1 MHEARVPKRMPGS
14 PGSPGR
20 LQRPFSH
27 SSSFF
32 GHVPSRSGV
41 SSSRSESI
49 LRPDVARWLIETEAM
64 RTAASLRQ
72 ACLANAARG
81 KHGTAVEAMRK
92 FLAKHG
98 PSYPRLAEDRL
109 SHTIRLC
116 NELALICIQRDA
128 AELHAAHAY
137 LDWACRTSAAHSAP
151 IALRAVTLNTAGI
164 YFMRSGAPEVA
175 LRCLASAITAGGSNA
190 TDDITIHASLN
201 MTTALAEMGRHG
213 EALDTAEEVVR
224 LLAGPRSPTR
234 VPPDPSLLSAAHHN
248 LAVQQQRMG
257 LSETAMQSYRAAAE
271 AARQSSAGSLRP
283 TVQDVDHAA
292 RFIEKSYLWAK
303 RLPDHPS
310 SRPGTPSSRGTQDPL
325 ASHPGPSK
333 RFPTTVT
340 ASTTLRSRMSP
351 PSSAKMRRSGL
362 NLMPMEAMQPTSAA
376 DRELLRVAL
385 SMVGGAPSTAV
396 LEQEAPASLPAPLP
410 AIVGSGTL
418 LVLPMVKSRTM
429 PQLSRT
435 PGAFRSVAEPS
446 QQASPAS
453 SASGR
458 TMPQLSRTPD
468 ASYSVAELSQQA
480 SPASSARGRTMPQL
494 SRTPD
499 ASYSVAEL
507 SQQTSPASSA
517 GAQGGSFH
525 TTRAQQTV
533 RSMSARREEER
544 QAKLGAIKTRKE
556 ASSNEVAEVAQAE
569 ALRVEAERV
578 TAERAEAE
586 LLVQAMAQEAHA
598 SDEVARMQQ
607 EQRVLEE
614 RVASPQRREASQG
627 DVHGMRDELYSQLRE
642 ALALESQRG
651 AQEFAE
657 LMEPELVVTAVRLA
671 RQNLEAERTG
681 ADEVATEAVEAGR
694 TGADQLTTDAAE
706 AEQVHTIKD
715 AEQLVAAATT
725 EVEEAAAPKAVFEPA
740 GTEIDVTPSL
750 GTVSSLATSVTL
762 VAEVISAGLLA
773 VTGVALP
780 AVAPPVPAVKEL
792 EVELAEKQVGT
803 EKVQPDQRQELQS
816 SQPEQVGTEEVQPHQ
831 LQELESSQAEQ
842 VGTEEVQPDQL
853 HEPESSQAEQVG
865 TEEVQPHQL
874 QELESSQAEQVSTEE
889 EVQPDQLHELESSQA
904 QQVGTEEVQP
914 HQLQE
919 LESSQAEQV
928 STEEEV
934 QPDQLHEPESSQ
946 AQQVVTEE
954 VQPDQLQELQ
964 SSQAKQVSTEE
975 VQPDHLQELESSQAK
990 QVGTE
995 EVQPHQL
1002 HEPESSQAKQVS
1014 TEEVQPDQLHEP
1026 ESSQAKQ
1033 VGTEEVQPDQLHEL
1047 ESSQPEQVGTE
1058 EVQPDQLQELQSSQA
1073 KQVGTEEV
1081 QPDQLQELESSQA
1094 EQVCTQEIQPDQLQE
1109 ELVSS
1114 QRPDT
1119 QPPVPSSAVKLEPA
1133 VQQEL
1138 EVAADDEV
1146 ANVASAADKTH
1157 ATSEES
1163 EMHQER
1169 WTGQDNFGM
1178 HEAERLEAKRLQAK
1192 LAESERL
1199 AAEKVEAERFEE
1211 ERREAVRLDAAH
1223 ADLARAEEDRQ
1234 AEEKAAADEAE
1245 EERGEAVPL
1254 AKKPEGEQSCAVEA
1268 AEAEQMAAPPVAPEA
1283 SAAPVPEAKAAAT
1296 AGAPPASDPSRRAEE
1311 AEPAEP
1317 APETVEIAQSNET
1330 DEEDEVPWTPA
1341 AVASA
1346 ELTLSTAEKLVAA
1359 VVLASDEDVRLSAL
1373 DELRQ
1378 FTNDAYGADA
1388 AAIGAAVR
1396 AGGAMAVLVSCVDSS
1411 SSDLQQTVLS
1421 LLGNLLTDVFDRH
1434 ARKSLALFVEAG
1446 GLAALQAGLRA
1457 DYPVN
1462 LFATATLQNITSLDA
1477 FETCARLREQKCAD
1491 ELIAMMHAT
1500 DDAVMKSYVTA
1511 VLANLRAQDPE
1522 PKSNPAIEEAIRMRR
1537 LASIVE
1543 MMQTGKAVSTVHRLA
1558 SRWLVRHR
1566 ARKAME
1572 AECGAGVV
1580 ASTEAAAA

>member
-1 MHEARVPKRMPGS
+1 
-14 PGSPGR
+14 
-20 LQRPFSH
+20 
-27 SSSFF
+27 
-32 GHVPSRSGV
+32 
-41 SSSRSESI
+41 
-49 LRPDVARWLIETEAM
+49 
-64 RTAASLRQ
+64 
-72 ACLANAARG
+72 
-81 KHGTAVEAMRK
+81 
-92 FLAKHG
+92 
-98 PSYPRLAEDRL
+98 
-109 SHTIRLC
+109 
-116 NELALICIQRDA
+116 
-128 AELHAAHAY
+128 
-137 LDWACRTSAAHSAP
+137 
-151 IALRAVTLNTAGI
+151 
-164 YFMRSGAPEVA
+164 
-175 LRCLASAITAGGSNA
+175 
-190 TDDITIHASLN
+190 
-201 MTTALAEMGRHG
+201 
-213 EALDTAEEVVR
+213 
-224 LLAGPRSPTR
+224 
-234 VPPDPSLLSAAHHN
+234 
-248 LAVQQQRMG
+248 
-257 LSETAMQSYRAAAE
+257 
-271 AARQSSAGSLRP
+271 
-283 TVQDVDHAA
+283 
-292 RFIEKSYLWAK
+292 
-303 RLPDHPS
+303 
-310 SRPGTPSSRGTQDPL
+310 
-325 ASHPGPSK
+325 
-333 RFPTTVT
+333 
-340 ASTTLRSRMSP
+340 
-351 PSSAKMRRSGL
+351 
-362 NLMPMEAMQPTSAA
+362 
-376 DRELLRVAL
+376 
-385 SMVGGAPSTAV
+385 
-396 LEQEAPASLPAPLP
+396 
-410 AIVGSGTL
+410 
-418 LVLPMVKSRTM
+418 
-429 PQLSRT
+429 
-435 PGAFRSVAEPS
+435 
-446 QQASPAS
+446 
-453 SASGR
+453 
-458 TMPQLSRTPD
+458 
-468 ASYSVAELSQQA
+468 
-480 SPASSARGRTMPQL
+480 MPQL

-780 AVAPPVPAVKEL
+780 TVAPPVPAVKEL
-792 EVELAEKQVGT
+792 EVEHAEKQVGT
-803 EKVQPDQRQELQS
+803 EEVQPDQPQELQS
-816 SQPEQVGTEEVQPHQ
+816 SQPEQVGTEEVQPHQLHELESSQAEQVGTEEVQPHQLHEPESSQAEQVGTVEVQPHQLHEPESSQAEQVSTEEVQPDQ

-853 HEPESSQAEQVG
+853 HEPESSQA
-865 TEEVQPHQL
+865 
-874 QELESSQAEQVSTEE
+874 QE
-889 EVQPDQLHELESSQA
+889 
-904 QQVGTEEVQP
+904 
-914 HQLQE
+914 
-919 LESSQAEQV
+919 
-928 STEEEV
+928 
-934 QPDQLHEPESSQ
+934 
-946 AQQVVTEE
+946 
-954 VQPDQLQELQ
+954 
-964 SSQAKQVSTEE
+964 VSTEE

-1033 VGTEEVQPDQLHEL
+1033 VGTEEMQPDQLHEL

>member
-1 MHEARVPKRMPGS
+1 
-14 PGSPGR
+14 
-20 LQRPFSH
+20 
-27 SSSFF
+27 
-32 GHVPSRSGV
+32 
-41 SSSRSESI
+41 
-49 LRPDVARWLIETEAM
+49 
-64 RTAASLRQ
+64 
-72 ACLANAARG
+72 
-81 KHGTAVEAMRK
+81 
-92 FLAKHG
+92 
-98 PSYPRLAEDRL
+98 
-109 SHTIRLC
+109 
-116 NELALICIQRDA
+116 
-128 AELHAAHAY
+128 
-137 LDWACRTSAAHSAP
+137 
-151 IALRAVTLNTAGI
+151 
-164 YFMRSGAPEVA
+164 
-175 LRCLASAITAGGSNA
+175 
-190 TDDITIHASLN
+190 
-201 MTTALAEMGRHG
+201 
-213 EALDTAEEVVR
+213 
-224 LLAGPRSPTR
+224 
-234 VPPDPSLLSAAHHN
+234 
-248 LAVQQQRMG
+248 
-257 LSETAMQSYRAAAE
+257 
-271 AARQSSAGSLRP
+271 
-283 TVQDVDHAA
+283 
-292 RFIEKSYLWAK
+292 
-303 RLPDHPS
+303 
-310 SRPGTPSSRGTQDPL
+310 
-325 ASHPGPSK
+325 
-333 RFPTTVT
+333 
-340 ASTTLRSRMSP
+340 
-351 PSSAKMRRSGL
+351 
-362 NLMPMEAMQPTSAA
+362 
-376 DRELLRVAL
+376 
-385 SMVGGAPSTAV
+385 
-396 LEQEAPASLPAPLP
+396 
-410 AIVGSGTL
+410 
-418 LVLPMVKSRTM
+418 
-429 PQLSRT
+429 
-435 PGAFRSVAEPS
+435 
-446 QQASPAS
+446 
-453 SASGR
+453 
-458 TMPQLSRTPD
+458 
-468 ASYSVAELSQQA
+468 
-480 SPASSARGRTMPQL
+480 
-494 SRTPD
+494 
-499 ASYSVAEL
+499 
-507 SQQTSPASSA
+507 
-517 GAQGGSFH
+517 
-525 TTRAQQTV
+525 
-533 RSMSARREEER
+533 
-544 QAKLGAIKTRKE
+544 
-556 ASSNEVAEVAQAE
+556 
-569 ALRVEAERV
+569 
-578 TAERAEAE
+578 
-586 LLVQAMAQEAHA
+586 
-598 SDEVARMQQ
+598 
-607 EQRVLEE
+607 
-614 RVASPQRREASQG
+614 
-627 DVHGMRDELYSQLRE
+627 
-642 ALALESQRG
+642 
-651 AQEFAE
+651 
-657 LMEPELVVTAVRLA
+657 
-671 RQNLEAERTG
+671 
-681 ADEVATEAVEAGR
+681 
-694 TGADQLTTDAAE
+694 
-706 AEQVHTIKD
+706 
-715 AEQLVAAATT
+715 
-725 EVEEAAAPKAVFEPA
+725 
-740 GTEIDVTPSL
+740 
-750 GTVSSLATSVTL
+750 
-762 VAEVISAGLLA
+762 
-773 VTGVALP
+773 
-780 AVAPPVPAVKEL
+780 
-792 EVELAEKQVGT
+792 
-803 EKVQPDQRQELQS
+803 
-816 SQPEQVGTEEVQPHQ
+816 
-831 LQELESSQAEQ
+831 
-842 VGTEEVQPDQL
+842 
-853 HEPESSQAEQVG
+853 
-865 TEEVQPHQL
+865 
-874 QELESSQAEQVSTEE
+874 
-889 EVQPDQLHELESSQA
+889 
-904 QQVGTEEVQP
+904 
-914 HQLQE
+914 
-919 LESSQAEQV
+919 
-928 STEEEV
+928 
-934 QPDQLHEPESSQ
+934 
-946 AQQVVTEE
+946 
-954 VQPDQLQELQ
+954 
-964 SSQAKQVSTEE
+964 
-975 VQPDHLQELESSQAK
+975 
-990 QVGTE
+990 
-995 EVQPHQL
+995 
-1002 HEPESSQAKQVS
+1002 
-1014 TEEVQPDQLHEP
+1014 
-1026 ESSQAKQ
+1026 
-1033 VGTEEVQPDQLHEL
+1033 
-1047 ESSQPEQVGTE
+1047 
-1058 EVQPDQLQELQSSQA
+1058 VQPDQLQELQSSQA

-1163 EMHQER
+1163 AMHQER